1 MSSATNNKK
10 SKGKNKNKSNQIPSS
25 LSNTINPSA
34 NTTSITST
42 TTNNDNNNKQI
53 KQSATVAAI
62 SNNNNDKN
70 NQESTSSKP
79 DQQPIQNQPQT
90 NTNKKKNKN
99 KKKKNKQQ
107 QQQQQQNQPEQLLNN
122 TNTKI
127 DNDKEPIGDTTET
140 QKIDE
145 ILLKNK
151 LLEKLNL
158 NSNNNNNINNTSNG
172 ISKNNNVVASEEEIE
187 DVDDEDEIDEDD
199 YETHELFIKSLP
211 LEQQKNFIYNN
222 NNNNNSAQNNHHYY
236 HQQAPP
242 KRIESPEPTATF
254 VQNSNINKHINE
266 NDFTNN
272 DEDDEFDTENDNT
285 LNDISQQ
292 QKQQL
297 NENDVGSDNEE
308 QEDVADYCKG
318 GYHPVRIGDL
328 YNNRYHILRK
338 LGWGHFSTVWL
349 CWDFKSVRFVALKIV
364 KSAKHYT
371 EAAADEIKLL
381 QCARDGDPNDENRYK
396 CVQLLD
402 NFKVTGPNGIHV
414 CMVFEVLGNNLLK
427 LIIKSNYHGIPLPN
441 VRLIVK
447 QVLQGLDYLHRKCQ
461 IIHTDMKPENV
472 LMCVDETHVR
482 HLAAEAAEWQRMG
495 IKPSGSAMAT
505 VLHNEQQ
512 NGCVEIDSETNQ
524 PVKMSKNQKKKLK
537 KKQKR
542 IHTLLE
548 TQQKQIELLEKEN
561 LNLLGYD
568 LPYIDSSNNL
578 QNLLIKEKE
587 TNDNNNKNAN
597 SNNDETNGDL
607 IENKRLSKLM
617 LIAQDVNIDNIV
629 NSNNVDKSSSNNN
642 NINNNTNNSNEN
654 INNDNTQTELSKQ
667 ARRNRKK
674 AAKKKKKAA
683 AAASA
688 QNNQDSN
695 SAETNKGFFKKFF
708 F

>member
-1 MSSATNNKK
+1 MSAATNNKK

-25 LSNTINPSA
+25 LSTTITPST
-34 NTTSITST
+34 NNST
-42 TTNNDNNNKQI
+42 TTTTNAATIPNSNDNNKQI
-53 KQSATVAAI
+53 KQSATVAALSN
-62 SNNNNDKN
+62 SNNNSNKNDKN
-70 NQESTSSKP
+70 NQESTSTKP
-79 DQQPIQNQPQT
+79 DQQQTQPANT
-90 NTNKKKNKN
+90 NTAKKKNKN

-107 QQQQQQNQPEQLLNN
+107 QQQNQPEQSL
-122 TNTKI
+122 
-127 DNDKEPIGDTTET
+127 
-140 QKIDE
+140 
-145 ILLKNK
+145 
-151 LLEKLNL
+151 
-158 NSNNNNNINNTSNG
+158 SNNNNNNDKIDNGKESTTGETTPTQQIDELLLKNKFLEKLTLNNNNNNTSNG
-172 ISKNNNVVASEEEIE
+172 ISKTNKAMASEEEIE
-187 DVDDEDEIDEDD
+187 DGEDEDELDEED

-211 LEQQKNFIYNN
+211 LEQQQQQNFIYNN
-222 NNNNNSAQNNHHYY
+222 NAQNNNHHFYN
-236 HQQAPP
+236 QAPP

-254 VQNSNINKHINE
+254 VQNSNTNKHMNE
-266 NDFTNN
+266 NDYTNN

-285 LNDISQQ
+285 LNDMGQQ

-381 QCARDGDPNDENRYK
+381 QCARDGDPNDDNRYK

-402 NFKVTGPNGIHV
+402 NFKVTGPNGVHV

-482 HLAAEAAEWQRMG
+482 HLAAEAAEWQKMG

-578 QNLLIKEKE
+578 QNLLVKE
-587 TNDNNNKNAN
+587 TNDNIHKNLNLNNI
-597 SNNDETNGDL
+597 DETNGDL

-629 NSNNVDKSSSNNN
+629 NSNNSNNNNNVEKSSNNN
-642 NINNNTNNSNEN
+642 NNSNSNEN
-654 INNDNTQTELSKQ
+654 INNDNNAQIELSKQ

-683 AAASA
+683 AAAVSA
-688 QNNQDSN
+688 QNNPDSN
-695 SAETNKGFFKKFF
+695 DEKNKGMYI
-708 F
+708 